1 MQYFEIDKEEL
12 PEQFEFD
19 FGGDTY
25 SMKFMYNETFDHF
38 TVSLYVVGDEG
49 ELTPVILGEKLVL
62 NKYLWSDFT
71 PDELPGTPMIP
82 LDLSG
87 IETVI
92 TWENFGDTVF
102 LYVDDDNDP
111 GVGDESDS

>member
-1 MQYFEIDKEEL
+1 MQYLEIDKEEL
-12 PEQFEFD
+12 PNQFEFD
-19 FGGDTY
+19 FGGDTF
-25 SMKFMYNETFDHF
+25 SMKIMYNEDFDQF
-38 TVSLYVVGDEG
+38 TVSLFVIGESG
-49 ELTPVILGEKLVL
+49 ELEDVILGEKLVL

-71 PDELPGTPMIP
+71 PDHIPGVPIIP

-102 LYVDDDNDP
+102 LYVDDDNADEE
-111 GVGDESDS
+111 GDGEE